1 MTIQKKI
8 KNAKTNNWLS
18 DALTEEERSASE
30 LIAAIAVSVQQERRA
45 QGLSQKDFAEKLG
58 VSQSMV
64 SQWES
69 GEENFTV
76 TTLVRISSALGLSIC
91 NPLSA

>member
-1 MTIQKKI
+1 MTIQEKI
-8 KNAKTNNWLS
+8 KTAETNNWLS
-18 DALTEEERSASE
+18 DALTDEEKRASE

-45 QGLSQKDFAEKLG
+45 QGLTQKEFAEKLG

-64 SQWES
+64 SQWEN

-76 TTLVRISSALGLSIC
+76 ATLVKISSALGLPIS